1 MLKGLTLYEGAES
14 TLHLLYLPT
23 PSTEEE
29 YMRSIFI
36 KEINSFF
43 SSIVGYVA
51 ILVFLIACGLFLWII
66 PDTSILA
73 YGYAT
78 LDRYFETAP
87 WLLML
92 LIPAVTMRSFADEF
106 RGGTIEWL
114 STKPLRDTDII
125 LGKYFAALA
134 LVLFAL
140 LPTMVYVVTI
150 DSLSAVKNNIDSGGI
165 IGSYIGLMFLA
176 ASFTAVGVFCSSLTS
191 NQIVGFLVALFAC
204 YLFYTGFE
212 ALSRL
217 PVFAGGVDYYMG
229 MIGMSFH
236 YNSISRG
243 VVDTRDVVYFI
254 SVIILFTALTRLS
267 LNRRTWDTAKQD

>member
-1 MLKGLTLYEGAES
+1 
-14 TLHLLYLPT
+14 
-23 PSTEEE
+23 
-29 YMRSIFI
+29 MRSIFI

-51 ILVFLIACGLFLWII
+51 ILIFLVACGLFLWII

-78 LDRYFETAP
+78 LDRFFQMAP
-87 WLLML
+87 WFLML

-134 LVLFAL
+134 LVAFAI
-140 LPTMVYVVTI
+140 LPTIIYVITV
-150 DSLSAVKNNIDSGGI
+150 DSLSAVANNIDTGSI
-165 IGSYIGLMFLA
+165 IGSYIGLFFLA
-176 ASFTAVGVFCSSLTS
+176 ATFTAIGVFCSSVTS
-191 NQIVGFLVALFAC
+191 NQVVAFLVALFAC
-204 YLFYTGFE
+204 YLLYSGFE
-212 ALSRL
+212 ALSRI
-217 PVFAGGVDYYMG
+217 PAFTSGFDYYLSMVG
-229 MIGMSFH
+229 LSFH
-236 YNSISRG
+236 YESISRG

-254 SVIILFTALTRLS
+254 SVIILFVALTRLS